1 MDTRGDEREGK
12 RARAERTAQ
21 AFQEAQEALIGVAE
35 EAGIRDEGDVVAL
48 VKQVR
53 SQRS

>member
-1 MDTRGDEREGK
+1 MDTRSDERE
-12 RARAERTAQ
+12 AESSAERTAQ
-21 AFQEAQEALIGVAE
+21 AFQEAQEAFIGVAE